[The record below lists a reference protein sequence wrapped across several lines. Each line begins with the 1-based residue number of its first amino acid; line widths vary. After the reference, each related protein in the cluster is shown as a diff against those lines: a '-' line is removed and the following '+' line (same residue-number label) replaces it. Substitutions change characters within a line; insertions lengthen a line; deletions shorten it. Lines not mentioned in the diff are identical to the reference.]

1 MIGRLPSCTARD
13 VDRALKRGG
22 FTVAHQ
28 KGSHRYY
35 ASPRTGKIV
44 TAVPIHPGDIKRPLL
59 KKIIQD
65 AGLTEDEFRA
75 LL

>member
-1 MIGRLPSCTARD
+1 MNGRLSSCTARD

-22 FTVAHQ
+22 FTVVHQ
-28 KGSHRYY
+28 KGSHRFY
-35 ASPRTGKIV
+35 ASPKTGKIV
-44 TAVPIHPGDIKRPLL
+44 TAVPMHPGDIKRPLL

-65 AGLTEDEFRA
+65 AGLTEDEFRK

>member
-1 MIGRLPSCTARD
+1 ML
-13 VDRALKRGG
+13 
-22 FTVAHQ
+22 AHSQ
-28 KGSHRYY
+28 
-35 ASPRTGKIV
+35 AEIV
-44 TAVPIHPGDIKRPLL
+44 TAVPMHPGDLKRPLL